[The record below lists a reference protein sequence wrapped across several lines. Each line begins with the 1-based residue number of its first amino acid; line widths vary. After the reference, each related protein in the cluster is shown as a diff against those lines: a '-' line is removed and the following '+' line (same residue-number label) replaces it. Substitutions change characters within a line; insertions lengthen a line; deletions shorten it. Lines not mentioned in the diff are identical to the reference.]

1 MRTEFLVSL
10 LVLLLTCILYSQIHF
25 ELSTDYF
32 NIEEYKPILILE
44 NIGSLL
50 TPLFIF
56 IYILVSSSLLF
67 YIFEIQSSFKS
78 SFIKLGI
85 SFVPL
90 LIVTTILYLAVI
102 LNSDLRASKD
112 LETISNAETFIGLKF
127 SNLKYLTTIGY
138 IITFVTYTFFQFK
151 DRLESLK
158 FKVATSIW
166 LPILAAYVF
175 SIVFSIL

>member
-10 LVLLLTCILYSQIHF
+10 SVLILTCILYSQIHF

-32 NIEEYKPILILE
+32 NVEEYKPSLILE
-44 NIGSLL
+44 NIGSFL

-56 IYILVSSSLLF
+56 IYLLVSSSLLF
-67 YIFEIQSSFKS
+67 YFFDIESSFKS
-78 SFIKLGI
+78 SFVKLGF

-102 LNSDLRASKD
+102 LNSDFKTSKD
-112 LETISNAETFIGLKF
+112 LETISNIETFIGLKF

-138 IITFVTYTFFQFK
+138 ILTFVCYTFLHCRDNLNSFK
-151 DRLESLK
+151 LK
-158 FKVATSIW
+158 VVTSIW